1 MTIATT
7 SFENI
12 LEVFKMFFEYDTV
25 FYWSIFDLQ
34 EFFRMLTYSC
44 YMTQSFHS

>member
-1 MTIATT
+1 MGKQNSFTLLVEIKIATT

-25 FYWSIFDLQ
+25 FY
-34 EFFRMLTYSC
+34 
-44 YMTQSFHS
+44 